1 MATPRDNR
9 TPLLGH
15 AVVPVSDAEDASA
28 TAMALEPYDPAHVT
42 AVHVVEKGGGVP
54 DKTPVE
60 QSEQIAEEAFVAVRR
75 VFPDADE
82 FTAYGTDVV
91 ETVVETAVELD
102 ATAIV
107 YQSRGSNRLVRL
119 LTGDRSLGLLTESPL
134 PVVALPQPD
143 NVVDTSGEGEGDVSD
158 DGGTDTTER
167 PHSEDRATDEQ

>member
-1 MATPRDNR
+1 MDTPGESQ

-107 YQSRGSNRLVRL
+107 YRPHRGSRLVQFL
-119 LTGDRSLGLLTESPL
+119 SGDRSLGLVTESPL
-134 PVVALPQPD
+134 PVVALPHED
-143 NVVDTSGEGEGDVSD
+143 ADESGTEGSAD
-158 DGGTDTTER
+158 
-167 PHSEDRATDEQ
+167 TDEPAGSEK